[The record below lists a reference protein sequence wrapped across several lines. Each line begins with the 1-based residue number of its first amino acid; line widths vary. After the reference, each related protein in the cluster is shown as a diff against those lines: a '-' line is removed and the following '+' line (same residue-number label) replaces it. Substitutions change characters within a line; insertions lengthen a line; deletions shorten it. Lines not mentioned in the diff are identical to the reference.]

1 MQTIEQLESDLFG
14 KIGIARDQLAIFQA
28 NLGRIGQVIGKDA
41 SAVYM
46 KILGY
51 VDQIELEMKTT
62 TLRNTAL
69 ISRWVGTMDKVL
81 AVLKEVMA
89 SIDTMNNAADGE
101 VLNVRATV
109 EMILNKASDSADGI
123 STYIMNYADP
133 TADPGQ
139 ASILKYILIG
149 TAAYFT
155 LRMFK
160 ISPLVSGIGAVAAA
174 IILGGRAATPV
185 APSVPVVVPPVTPEI
200 LV

>member
-1 MQTIEQLESDLFG
+1 MVTIEQLEADLAG
-14 KIGIARDQLAIFQA
+14 RIGIARNQLEVFQA

-41 SAVYM
+41 STVYT
-46 KILGY
+46 KLLGY

-69 ISRWVGTMDKVL
+69 LFRWVATMDQVL
-81 AVLKEVMA
+81 AVLKEVML
-89 SIDTMNNAADGE
+89 SIEAMDSSD
-101 VLNVRATV
+101 VLNVKATV
-109 EMILNKASDSADGI
+109 DMIINKASDAADGI

-133 TADPGQ
+133 TADSGQ

-149 TAAYFT
+149 AAAYFT

-174 IILGGRAATPV
+174 FILGSGATKPV
-185 APSVPVVVPPVTPEI
+185 LPAVPVVTTPIVPAI